1 MKIAQLFGDVKM
13 QESIIFAV
21 FGFNFRLFVFMLIE
35 SKNFF
40 LAVFLQVPEVGS

>member
-21 FGFNFRLFVFMLIE
+21 FGSNLGLFVFDADWE
-35 SKNFF
+35 QKFF
-40 LAVFLQVPEVGS
+40 LEVFLQVPEVGS